1 MENTNRA
8 GAAGGERSELPCL
21 YIYVYIYIIT
31 VKKTNGYFDQSF
43 GCLSFT
49 PLHMTCVMG
58 DPTGCSTFQT
68 VNNIFWHI
76 SDGRGGYSHDNYISA
91 SPTGC
96 STF

>member
-1 MENTNRA
+1 M
-8 GAAGGERSELPCL
+8 
-21 YIYVYIYIIT
+21 
-31 VKKTNGYFDQSF
+31 NGYFDQSF
-43 GCLSFT
+43 DCLSFT

-96 STF
+96 STFQAVNNIFLEYIGGGYSHNTLSGSPTGCLHSKL